1 MNCWSCIIF
10 NKKILTTMKAKWYDS
25 KALDFFVLP
34 LAKTTKLVNVMHHS
48 RAFMNILREF
58 KAKFTVNFVVKPSNG
73 FTGENFNILTNGSI
87 KTKVKFHFVT
97 MIYWPCSRRRER
109 MRRTFVL
116 ADLEHQKNKNNNKNK
131 NGAENSTRRLPARV
145 TTGDFCQHD
154 SQLKCLTR
162 NCIWNL
168 LL

>member
-1 MNCWSCIIF
+1 
-10 NKKILTTMKAKWYDS
+10 MKRIGFCCVTAESVCYKRETCFLCKS
-25 KALDFFVLP
+25 LDKLVI
-34 LAKTTKLVNVMHHS
+34 AKTTKLVNVMHHS

-58 KAKFTVNFVVKPSNG
+58 KAIFTVNFVVKPSNG

-116 ADLEHQKNKNNNKNK
+116 ADLEHQKKK
-131 NGAENSTRRLPARV
+131 
-145 TTGDFCQHD
+145 
-154 SQLKCLTR
+154 
-162 NCIWNL
+162 
-168 LL
+168 